1 MLDVAPVD
9 IAWLLVCAALVLFMQ
24 AGFTA
29 LESGLVRSKNS
40 INVAIKNF
48 ANFLVASSLFWLFG
62 FGLMF
67 GVDAGGLFGTSSY
80 LFESDRAFLTA
91 FFLFQLGFIATATTL
106 MSGAVAERM
115 RFGGYLVMA
124 TFVAAVTYPVFGHWA
139 WGSGSLVGRDGS
151 DGWLK
156 ELGFVDFAGSSVV
169 HSVGGWVAL
178 AAIIVLGPRIGRFGP
193 GAIPIRGHDLPVTT
207 VGVFV
212 LWVGWY
218 GFNGGSLYGLTPEVP
233 AVILNTTV
241 AAAFGGLAGLALTW
255 LRDGHPDVVTIMNA
269 SLAGLVGITASANL
283 MSPWKAAIVGI
294 VSAAV
299 MQAVSLALERLHID
313 DAIDAVPVHLGAGVW
328 GTLAVGLLG
337 DADAFPSGASRTEQ
351 VAIQLIGIGTCFL
364 WAFGVGYV
372 VLSLINRWFPIRI
385 DAAGE
390 LAGLNIA
397 EHGATTELADLLTDM
412 DEHHRTGDFARPVRV
427 EPHTEAGKVALEY
440 NRVLAA
446 FERRADSLQLL
457 RRTAAA
463 ANESSSVDDAL
474 SVALEEVCRFTGWP
488 IGHAFLVSRDDPDV
502 LISTGIWRTSDGER
516 FSAFRAATESEPVP
530 AGRGL
535 PGVALETRRP
545 VFATSD
551 GLSGD
556 PADSATLTV
565 VSLDP
570 AGGSTTSRV
579 IPLEGMRGR
588 RTAEWIQLGIR
599 AGLAVPVMAGSTAVG
614 VLEFFAD
621 EPLADDAEL
630 LELLLSVGT
639 QLGRVVER
647 QRSEEARLR
656 VLIDNM
662 PANVYLRDLDGRFI
676 LVNRQ
681 YEDFWL
687 LPRDGVQGKTLP
699 EVAAMT
705 ELDLTPEEN
714 ARADRI
720 VLATSD
726 THRREAQVRRRGK
739 EHVLAD
745 VRFPVVDS
753 SGRVV
758 AVAGIDIDITA
769 QKRSEAE
776 LAELLRRVEMA
787 RDAAMEA
794 GTAKT
799 HFLANMSH
807 ELRTPLNAIIGF
819 TRIVS
824 RNSEAL
830 PERQVDNLSK
840 VLISAEH
847 LLALIDEILDLSRIE
862 AGEVT
867 LDISDT
873 NVTEVLRE
881 VTDSFEPLVDRPRVE
896 LVVDADTDLPARR
909 HRPGQAQTD
918 PSEPGQQ
925 CREVH
930 RRRDDRRLRGRG
942 EPATSGRRLRHRRR
956 YSGGRA
962 RQDLRRVPPGRRPR
976 LAQSTWNRPRPDD
989 LPAARTDTRRRRD
1002 GREQAGRRIDLHSG
1016 SASAGRRTGRTRTGT
1031 PANETDAL
1039 DRGGHGAGP
1048 GAARPDLRG
1057 HVRHTASA

>member
-1 MLDVAPVD
+1 VPVVDPVD

-29 LESGLVRSKNS
+29 LESGLVRSKSS

-62 FGLMF
+62 FGVMF
-67 GVDAGGLFGTSSY
+67 GVDAGGLFGTSSFV
-80 LFESDRAFLTA
+80 FEGDGEFLTA

-115 RFGGYLVMA
+115 RFGGYLVLA

-139 WGSGSLVGRDGS
+139 WGAGSLVGRSGS
-151 DGWLK
+151 DGWLR
-156 ELGFVDFAGSSVV
+156 ELGFVDFAGSTVV

-193 GAIPIRGHDLPVTT
+193 GAVPIHGHDLPVST

-218 GFNGGSLYGLTPEVP
+218 GFNGGSLYALTPDVP
-233 AVILNTTV
+233 GVILNTTV
-241 AAAFGGLAGLALTW
+241 AAAFGGLAGMALTW
-255 LRDGHPDVVTIMNA
+255 LRDGRPDVVTIMNA
-269 SLAGLVGITASANL
+269 SLAGLVGITASAHI
-283 MSPWKAAIVGI
+283 MSPWKAAIIGI
-294 VSAAV
+294 VAAV
-299 MQAVSLALERLHID
+299 VMQGVTAALERLRID

-328 GTLAVGLLG
+328 GTLAVGLIG
-337 DADAFPSGASRTEQ
+337 DQDAFPTGAGRLEQ
-351 VAIQLIGIGTCFL
+351 IGIQLVGIATCFV

-372 VLSLINRWFPIRI
+372 VLSVINRRVPFRI

-397 EHGATTELADLLTDM
+397 EHGATTEIADLLTDM

-427 EPHTEAGKVALEY
+427 EPHTEVGRIALEY

-446 FERRADSLQLL
+446 FERRTESLQLL

-463 ANESSSVDDAL
+463 ANESSSVEDAL
-474 SVALEEVCRFTGWP
+474 GVALDEVFRFTGWP
-488 IGHAFLVSRDDPDV
+488 IGHAFLVSREDPDV
-502 LISTGIWRTSDGER
+502 LISTGIWRITDGDR
-516 FSAFRAATESEPVP
+516 YGPFRAATEDEPIPV
-530 AGRGL
+530 GRGVA
-535 PGVALETRRP
+535 GVALEKRLP

-551 GLSGD
+551 DLIGD
-556 PADSATLTV
+556 PAESPSLTV

-570 AGGSTTSRV
+570 GSGTTTSRV
-579 IPLEGMRGR
+579 IPLEGIRGS
-588 RTAEWIQLGIR
+588 RTAEWLELGIR

-614 VLEFFAD
+614 VLEFFSD
-621 EPLADDAEL
+621 EPFTVDAEL

-656 VLIDNM
+656 ALIDNM

-687 LPRDGVQGKTLP
+687 LQPDSVQGKTLFD
-699 EVAAMT
+699 VAALT
-705 ELDLTPEEN
+705 EVDLTPDQN
-714 ARADRI
+714 ADADRI
-720 VLATSD
+720 VLATRES
-726 THRREAQVRRRGK
+726 HRREIQVVRRGK
-739 EHVLAD
+739 EHVFAD

-753 SGRVV
+753 SGRIV

-769 QKRSEAE
+769 QKRNEAE
-776 LAELLRRVEMA
+776 FAELLRRVEMA

-794 GTAKT
+794 GAAKT

-824 RNSEAL
+824 RHSEAL

-840 VLISAEH
+840 VLVSAKH

-862 AGEVT
+862 AGEIS
-867 LDISDT
+867 LDISATD
-873 NVTEVLRE
+873 VIEVVRE
-881 VTDSFEPLVDRPRVE
+881 VTDSLEPLVERPRVE
-896 LVVDADTDLPARR
+896 LVVEADAEMPTIVTDREKLKQILLNLVSNAVKYTDDGTITVRAAAIDARLRIGVSDTGVGIPVDELDRIFEEFHQADGAISPSRPGTGLGLSISRRLAHTLGGDITVESTPGVGSTFTLDLP
-909 HRPGQAQTD
+909 
-918 PSEPGQQ
+918 
-925 CREVH
+925 
-930 RRRDDRRLRGRG
+930 LR
-942 EPATSGRRLRHRRR
+942 
-956 YSGGRA
+956 
-962 RQDLRRVPPGRRPR
+962 
-976 LAQSTWNRPRPDD
+976 
-989 LPAARTDTRRRRD
+989 AAD
-1002 GREQAGRRIDLHSG
+1002 GTVA
-1016 SASAGRRTGRTRTGT
+1016 
-1031 PANETDAL
+1031 
-1039 DRGGHGAGP
+1039 HGAG
-1048 GAARPDLRG
+1048 
-1057 HVRHTASA
+1057 SA

>member
-1 MLDVAPVD
+1 MPSVAPVD

-67 GVDAGGLFGTSSY
+67 GVDAGGLLGSSSFF
-80 LFESDRAFLTA
+80 FESDRAFLTA

-124 TFVAAVTYPVFGHWA
+124 TFVAALTYPVFGHWA
-139 WGSGSLVGRDGS
+139 WGAGSLVGRDGS

-156 ELGFVDFAGSSVV
+156 ELGFVDFAGSTVV

-178 AAIIVLGPRIGRFGP
+178 AAIIVLGPRIGRFGA
-193 GAIPIRGHDLPVTT
+193 GAVPIRGHDLPVATL
-207 VGVFV
+207 GVFV

-218 GFNGGSLYGLTPEVP
+218 GFNGGSMYRLAADVP

-241 AAAFGGLAGLALTW
+241 AAAFGGLAGMALTW
-255 LRDGHPDVVTIMNA
+255 LRDGRPDVVTIMNA
-269 SLAGLVGITASANL
+269 SLAGLVGITASAYL

-294 VSAAV
+294 VAAV
-299 MQAVSLALERLHID
+299 VMEAVTLALERLQID
-313 DAIDAVPVHLGAGVW
+313 DAVDAVPVHLGAGVW

-337 DADAFPSGASRTEQ
+337 DADMFPTGASRTEQ
-351 VAIQLIGIGTCFL
+351 IGIQLIGIVTCFF
-364 WAFGVGYV
+364 WAFGLGYV
-372 VLSLINRWFPIRI
+372 VLSLINRRFPLRI

-397 EHGATTELADLLTDM
+397 EHGATTEIADLLTDM

-427 EPHTEAGKVALEY
+427 EPHTEVGQIALEY

-446 FERRADSLQLL
+446 FERRTESLQLL

-463 ANESSSVDDAL
+463 ANESTTVEDAL
-474 SVALEEVCRFTGWP
+474 AVALDELCRFTGWP
-488 IGHAFLVSRDDPDV
+488 IGHAFLVSRDDPDE
-502 LISTGIWRTSDGER
+502 LISAGIWRMSDSER
-516 FSAFRAATESEPVP
+516 YSSFRAATENEPFP

-535 PGVALETRRP
+535 PGVALEKRRP
-545 VFATSD
+545 VFVTRD
-551 GLSGD
+551 DLLGD
-556 PADSATLTV
+556 PADAARLTV
-565 VSLDP
+565 VSLDF
-570 AGGSTTSRV
+570 AGGSTTSRE
-579 IPLEGMRGR
+579 IPLDGSRASR
-588 RTAEWIQLGIR
+588 VDEWLELGLR
-599 AGLAVPVMAGSTAVG
+599 AGLAVPIMAGNTAVG
-614 VLEFFAD
+614 VLEFFTD
-621 EPLADDAEL
+621 EPLTADAEL

-656 VLIDNM
+656 ALVDNM
-662 PANVYLRDLDGRFI
+662 PANVYLRDLDGHFI

-687 LPRDGVQGKTLP
+687 LPPDAVQGKTLSD
-699 EVAAMT
+699 VAAMT
-705 ELDLTPEEN
+705 ELDLTPEQN
-714 ARADRI
+714 ARADRV
-720 VLATSD
+720 VLATSEMHQRE
-726 THRREAQVRRRGK
+726 THVVRRGK
-739 EHVLAD
+739 EHVFAD

-794 GTAKT
+794 GAAKT

-840 VLISAEH
+840 VLVSAQH
-847 LLALIDEILDLSRIE
+847 LLALIDEILDLARIE

-867 LDISDT
+867 LELSET
-873 NVTEVLRE
+873 NVAEVLRE
-881 VTDSFEPLVDRPRVE
+881 VTDSFEPLVDRPRVQ
-896 LVVDADTDLPARR
+896 LFVDADTDLPRVVTDRDKLKQILLNLVSNAVKYTDDGTISVCAEAVDGRLR
-909 HRPGQAQTD
+909 VDVSDTGAGIPADELGKIFDEFHRADGPVSSPRPGTGLGLTI
-918 PSEPGQQ
+918 S
-925 CREVH
+925 
-930 RRRDDRRLRGRG
+930 RRLAR
-942 EPATSGRRLRHRRR
+942 TL
-956 YSGGRA
+956 GG
-962 RQDLRRVPPGRRPR
+962 DVTVESSLGVG
-976 LAQSTWNRPRPDD
+976 STFTLD
-989 LPAARTDTRRRRD
+989 LPLQASDEVTR
-1002 GREQAGRRIDLHSG
+1002 
-1016 SASAGRRTGRTRTGT
+1016 
-1031 PANETDAL
+1031 N
-1039 DRGGHGAGP
+1039 RG
-1048 GAARPDLRG
+1048 D
-1057 HVRHTASA
+1057 VR